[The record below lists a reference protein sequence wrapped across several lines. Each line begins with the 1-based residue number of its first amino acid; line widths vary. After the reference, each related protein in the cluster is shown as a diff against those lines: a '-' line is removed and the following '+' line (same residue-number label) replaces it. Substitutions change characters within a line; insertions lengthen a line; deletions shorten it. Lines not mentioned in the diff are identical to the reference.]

1 MSIDALLLAL
11 AGPTVAF
18 ATLAYTIWSQRRK
31 ANADQLAKME
41 AKVATKADA
50 GDVAA
55 IDERVRRSETRLTQ
69 IEGHIETLPGRDA
82 THRLELSLAE
92 MRGDLKALTER
103 IGPMAATSARL
114 QEFLLEQAR

>member
-31 ANADQLAKME
+31 ANADQLA
-41 AKVATKADA
+41 
-50 GDVAA
+50 A

-69 IEGHIETLPGRDA
+69 IEGQIETLPGRDA

-103 IGPMAATSARL
+103 ISPMAATSARL
-114 QEFLLEQAR
+114 QEFLLEQVK